1 MKFSTTAR
9 AERAVL
15 RACGSGPDVGERSTT
30 CSRRCPAS
38 RRSTLRSSQRPE
50 TLLFNGAHS
59 EDSLVTLAPVLLD
72 NELGWPGCQH
82 VHRAGACAR
91 PRLVNGHRHPQRMDG
106 EPAVPRATSCA
117 PSGSA
122 TSCVPRSWCAGR
134 CWGYR
139 CMHRDDGARGFT
151 TAEAD
156 VIRRLAPHIAHAL
169 RQAILLHR
177 PASYRPHRP
186 GVVLLDEEM
195 ELVDSTPE
203 TDALLPLIGH
213 GSRQLTLPV
222 VVTLSPPCS
231 HL

>member
-1 MKFSTTAR
+1 MSASAAPRARGAAQPHDDRRCDLRNGRRPSSSTARTARIPWSRWRRCSSTTSSAGQDVNTFTELVRAPGHVWSMGTATRSEWTASPRYRARHHAPRRARRRAACRARGAR
-9 AERAVL
+9 AA
-15 RACGSGPDVGERSTT
+15 
-30 CSRRCPAS
+30 
-38 RRSTLRSSQRPE
+38 
-50 TLLFNGAHS
+50 
-59 EDSLVTLAPVLLD
+59 
-72 NELGWPGCQH
+72 
-82 VHRAGACAR
+82 AGATGACT
-91 PRLVNGHRHPQRMDG
+91 
-106 EPAVPRATSCA
+106 AT
-117 PSGSA
+117 
-122 TSCVPRSWCAGR
+122 T
-134 CWGYR
+134 
-139 CMHRDDGARGFT
+139 ARGFT

-177 PASYRPHRP
+177 PASDRPHRP

-195 ELVDSTPE
+195 ELVASTPE